1 MQRTRVVRLGTGRL
15 RQQAANARTLMLD
28 MSPARAPLPSFHDL
42 FLAHYKRIRDAVESY
57 QRPGLAVVALDSGE
71 VAGTACLAAK
81 PGTINTAIVGR
92 HGICDLFLDTDP
104 YLSLRHLAL
113 VLYPW
118 EGGADLRYRV
128 LDLRTPTA
136 FSDER
141 ERRLEAV
148 QAEGP
153 LFLRCGEHALFCL
166 PTGDSEGAWPDD
178 AEQAWDCIPERVYLE
193 DASAEPDRWVRRRL
207 RARLPADGQD
217 PAAEASGRRQTLV
230 QSVRGPSRAQRKLVA
245 DGEQPFGELEVS
257 SSAGQTLLTLGP
269 SAAREGVLFGRYE
282 RCDTEG
288 LPVLTDPRISRVHL
302 LMLLVGARL
311 FAIDAASSNGVWLGE
326 EEVRAAE
333 LRDGQTL
340 TLGEGLAKITWHLKF
355 PIS

>member
-15 RQQAANARTLMLD
+15 RQQAANVRTLMLD

-42 FLAHYKRIRDAVESY
+42 FLSHYRRVREVVDGY
-57 QRPGLAVVALDSGE
+57 QRRGLAVIALDSGE
-71 VAGTACLAAK
+71 VAATACLAAK

-118 EGGADLRYRV
+118 EGGADLRYRL

-141 ERRLEAV
+141 DRRLEAV
-148 QAEGP
+148 EAEGP
-153 LFLRCGEHALFCL
+153 LFVRCGEHALFFL
-166 PTGDSEGAWPDD
+166 PTGEGDGAWPDD
-178 AEQAWDCIPERVYLE
+178 AEQAWACIPERVYLE
-193 DASAEPDRWVRRRL
+193 DASAEPDRWLRRRL
-207 RARLPADGQD
+207 RARLPAGAEE
-217 PAAEASGRRQTLV
+217 PAAETSGRRQTIV
-230 QSVRGPSRAQRKLVA
+230 QPVRGPSRAQRKLLA
-245 DGEQPFGELEVS
+245 DGEQPLGELEVTS
-257 SSAGQTLLTLGP
+257 ESGQTLLTVGP
-269 SAAREGVLFGRYE
+269 SAAREGILFGRYE

-288 LPVLTDPRISRVHL
+288 LAVLTDPRISRVHVL
-302 LMLLVGARL
+302 LLLVGGRR
-311 FAIDAASSNGVWLGE
+311 FAGDAASSNGVWLGE

-340 TLGEGLAKITWHLKF
+340 TLGEGLARIAWRLKL
-355 PIS
+355 PAS